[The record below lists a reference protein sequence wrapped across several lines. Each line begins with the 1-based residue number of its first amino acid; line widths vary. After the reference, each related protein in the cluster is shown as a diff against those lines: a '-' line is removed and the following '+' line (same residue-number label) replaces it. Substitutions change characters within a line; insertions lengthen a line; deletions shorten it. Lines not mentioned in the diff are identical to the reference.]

1 MKYKKIIKETEFAI
15 KLMKRLGLVED
26 VFELRQID
34 HHPDYDYS
42 EYLGPNTQT
51 YFFRDYQP
59 FPKQLHSVYATE
71 ILESKILHYDDLK
84 AISKEFS
91 LKCLP
96 DDDNLLDK
104 LSPFVEANPEL
115 LDHYGY
121 SDLTQFK
128 PRQLEI
134 VTIDNPERR
143 LVLQG
148 SFEGDSYGISQA
160 DWAFY
165 AIIKFR
171 GFRLSP
177 NKEQFFK
184 QLLIESY
191 LLHLKGDNRVSFFL
205 SYSGLEGFINR
216 KLNSEKISDRISGKL
231 SDMFRQEAPGIEL
244 NRHEIYSHVVNDF
257 NNSLTDMRNEVA
269 HGRLNQ
275 IGAEQSLHMLVCA
288 LIIVCSIEFKTDK
301 FENLLV
307 SSVWS

>member
-1 MKYKKIIKETEFAI
+1 MKYKKIIKDEEFAI

-26 VFELRQID
+26 VFELRRID

-42 EYLGPNTQT
+42 EYLGTNTQT
-51 YFFRDYQP
+51 YFFRDYQT
-59 FPKQLHSVYATE
+59 FPKKLHSAYGAE

-84 AISKEFS
+84 AIRKEFS
-91 LKCLP
+91 LKCVP
-96 DDDNLLDK
+96 DDDIFLEKISAFLEKD
-104 LSPFVEANPEL
+104 PECL
-115 LDHYGY
+115 EHYGY
-121 SDLTQFK
+121 PDLLQFK

-134 VTIDNPERR
+134 VTIDNAERR

-148 SFEGDSYGISQA
+148 SFEGDSSGISQA
-160 DWAFY
+160 DWDFY

-205 SYSGLEGFINR
+205 AYSGLEGFINR
-216 KLNSEKISDRISGKL
+216 KLGSEKNSDRIAGKL
-231 SDMFRQEAPGIEL
+231 NDMFRQGFVGIEL

-257 NNSLTDMRNEVA
+257 NNSFTDIRNEVA
-269 HGRLNQ
+269 HGRLNE
-275 IGAEQSLHMLVCA
+275 IGAQQSLHMLVCA
-288 LIIVCSIEFKTDK
+288 LIIVCSIEFKTEK
-301 FENLLV
+301 FEKLG
-307 SSVWS
+307 